1 MIKNIKSLFL
11 IIISTIL
18 ISSCGSVQK
27 ALDPQNKN
35 TSDEF
40 LVEKKSPLSMPPS
53 FEELPVPS
61 NQKITQDNQTNTLK
75 SLITDKKI
83 SDEKIINAEADKD
96 FEQSI
101 LDKIKNN

>member
-1 MIKNIKSLFL
+1 MIKNIKFSLLL
-11 IIISTIL
+11 IVSTIL
-18 ISSCGSVQK
+18 LSNCGSVQK
-27 ALDPQNKN
+27 AFDPQNKN
-35 TSDEF
+35 TSEEF

-61 NQKITQDNQTNTLK
+61 NEKIDKENQTNNIEL
-75 SLITDKKI
+75 LII
-83 SDEKIINAEADKD
+83 EKNNNEKLENVESDKD